1 MLKLKKYIFL
11 IILLIITVLF
21 YNYGRS
27 VWFPYYLKM
36 KGKETIES
44 RVESLKDKVYS
55 NLIPEF
61 NRIGLDDFP
70 YEISILAFKEERIL
84 EIYTKIKNKWELLK
98 SYGYTNFSGEL
109 GPKLKEG
116 DKQIPEGIYKIEY
129 LNPNSVYYLSLKVSY
144 PNEFDKQKAQIEGR
158 VKLGGDIFIH
168 GKDLTVGC
176 IPLGDDAIEEIFILA
191 TQVQNKDINVIISP
205 LDFRKNDNN
214 PTIDFVDWEEEL
226 YDLIKAE
233 LKNY

>member
-1 MLKLKKYIFL
+1 MFKLKKYIFL
-11 IILLIITVLF
+11 IILLIISVLF

-61 NRIGLDDFP
+61 NRLGLDDFP
-70 YEISILAFKEERIL
+70 SELSILAFKEERVL
-84 EIYTKIKNKWELLK
+84 EVYVKAKDKWQLLK
-98 SYGYTNFSGEL
+98 SYDYTNFSGEL

-158 VKLGGDIFIH
+158 DKLGGDIFIH

-191 TQVQNKDINVIISP
+191 TQVKNKDINVIIAP
-205 LDFRKNDNN
+205 LDFRKNDKN
-214 PTIDFVDWEEEL
+214 PTIEFIDWEEEL

>member
-1 MLKLKKYIFL
+1 
-11 IILLIITVLF
+11 
-21 YNYGRS
+21 
-27 VWFPYYLKM
+27 M

-61 NRIGLDDFP
+61 NRLGLEDIP
-70 YEISILAFKEERIL
+70 SELSILAFKEERIL
-84 EIYTKIKNKWELLK
+84 EVYARVNDKWQLLK
-98 SYGYTNFSGEL
+98 SYDYTNFSGEL

-158 VKLGGDIFIH
+158 DKLGGDIFIH

-191 TQVQNKDINVIISP
+191 TQVKNKDINVIIAP
-205 LDFRKNDNN
+205 LDFRKNDKN
-214 PTIDFVDWEEEL
+214 PTIEFIDWEEEL

>member
-27 VWFPYYLKM
+27 VWFSYYLKM

-44 RVESLKDKVYS
+44 RVDALKDKVFN
-55 NLIPEF
+55 NLISDF
-61 NRIGLDDFP
+61 NRIGIVTFP
-70 YEISILAFKEERIL
+70 GEISILAFKDERIL
-84 EIYTKIKNKWELLK
+84 EVYAKLENRWILLK
-98 SYGYTNFSGEL
+98 TYGYTNFSGVL

-116 DKQIPEGIYKIEY
+116 DKQIPEGIYNIEY
-129 LNPNSVYYLSLKVSY
+129 LNPNSLYYLSLKVSY
-144 PNEFDKQKAQIEGR
+144 PNEFDKEKAKIEGR
-158 VKLGGDIFIH
+158 DKLGGDIFIH
-168 GKDLTVGC
+168 GKDLTIGC

-191 TQVQNKDINVIISP
+191 TQVQNKDINVIIAP
-205 LDFRKNDNN
+205 LDFRKKDKN
-214 PTIDFVDWEEEL
+214 PKIDFVDWEEEL